1 MTKSSE
7 VESFTVHEAKTHLSR
22 ILRMVESGAEVQIR
36 RGSSPI
42 AKIVPLEDARPVRRL
57 GSLKDEIWISDDF
70 DEPMKD
76 LEEAIEN
83 SEIFPA

>member
-1 MTKSSE
+1 MTKSGE
-7 VESFTVHEAKTHLSR
+7 IESFTVHEAKTHLSR

-36 RGSSPI
+36 RGNSPI
-42 AKIVPLEDARPVRRL
+42 ARIVPLEDARPVRRL
-57 GSLKDEIWISDDF
+57 GSLKEQIWISDDF